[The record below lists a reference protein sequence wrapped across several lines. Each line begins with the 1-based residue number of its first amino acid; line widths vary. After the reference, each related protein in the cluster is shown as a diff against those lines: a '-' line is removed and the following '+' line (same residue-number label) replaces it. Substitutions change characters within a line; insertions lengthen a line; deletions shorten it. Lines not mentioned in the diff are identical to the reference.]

1 MLQILLF
8 ELEALGIGV
17 HHEVFACPREDHDF
31 VFRIRTDGLEKL
43 ADGTMIFDAQ
53 LDGSARSMRLN
64 ENDAVLAALQ
74 FVMLFEPLLV
84 FLELWGG
91 DKIH

>member
-8 ELEALGIGV
+8 EFEPFGIRV
-17 HHEVFACPREDHDF
+17 HHEVLARAREDHHF
-31 VFRIRTDGLEKL
+31 VFGIRADGLEKL

-53 LDGSARSMRLN
+53 LDGSARGMRLN
-64 ENDAVLAALQ
+64 ENDAVLAAFE
-74 FVMLFEPLLV
+74 FVMLLESLLV
-84 FLELWGG
+84 FLKFRGG